1 MYKVMKFTFS
11 PKFRQ
16 LLYQQILAGLGA
28 ELDNYRLILG
38 INVKEMMQ
46 DIHLSHL
53 ILKKY

>member
-1 MYKVMKFTFS
+1 MKFTFS

-16 LLYQQILAGLGA
+16 SLYQRILAGLGA

-38 INVKEMMQ
+38 ITVKEMKQ

-53 ILKKY
+53 IIKRY

>member
-1 MYKVMKFTFS
+1 MCFTFS

-46 DIHLSHL
+46 NIHLSHL